1 MGLQGR
7 SQLLVVVYK
16 YHRGHTDGR
25 GPNVYGFDSYVAIGD
40 SFTEGLNDDLP
51 DGTFRGWADRLAE
64 ILAEGRPDFQYA
76 NLALRG
82 KMLDEI
88 LEEQLPI
95 ALAVKP
101 DLVTLC
107 AGGNDIIVPGADVD
121 AVAARLEAGVAKLR
135 EAGIPV
141 LIFNGPDTK
150 YLSVMHVLRGKVGI
164 YNAHLWAIA
173 DRHGAKMVDMWAMAP
188 LHDRRAWSDDRLHFT
203 PEAHRRIA
211 LRAAEVLGVPVAD
224 DWREPWPSVRGA
236 AHLDHFAP
244 LGPRVD
250 EGAPAAVDPPSAQGR
265 VHGRRPVPEAPRA
278 RAAAPAGADRDDGRH
293 PAHHRSAGDPP
304 PRELNHGST

>member
-1 MGLQGR
+1 M
-7 SQLLVVVYK
+7 
-16 YHRGHTDGR
+16 
-25 GPNVYGFDSYVAIGD
+25 YGFDSYVAIGD
-40 SFTEGLNDDLP
+40 SFTEGLNDGLP
-51 DGTFRGWADRLAE
+51 DGSFRGWADRLAE
-64 ILAEGRPDFQYA
+64 ILAEGRHDFQYA

-88 LEEQLPI
+88 LDEQLPI
-95 ALAVKP
+95 ALEVKP

-121 AVAARLEAGVAKLR
+121 AVAARLEEGVAKLR
-135 EAGIPV
+135 QAGIPV

-173 DRHGAKMVDMWAMAP
+173 DRHGAKLVDMWAMAP

-211 LRAAEVLGVPVAD
+211 LRAAEVLGVPAAD
-224 DWREPWPSVRGA
+224 DWREPWPESDEPHTWITSRRSDLEWTK
-236 AHLDHFAP
+236 AHLLPWIRRQLKGQSMGDGLSPKRPELAP
-244 LGPRVD
+244 LLPLDTTGVPL
-250 EGAPAAVDPPSAQGR
+250 PAEPML
-265 VHGRRPVPEAPRA
+265 PVRTI
-278 RAAAPAGADRDDGRH
+278 
-293 PAHHRSAGDPP
+293 HHHAS
-304 PRELNHGST
+304 